1 MNNTQAVLNFI
12 YFTYNHRDL
21 VGMIKRAFGE
31 HLGSHFVSK
40 LKGGS
45 PKDILDLVMEMS
57 EDNQE
62 LFIQQ
67 VEKEYKYRKGI

>member
-1 MNNTQAVLNFI
+1 MSNTQSVLNFI

-21 VGMIKRAFGE
+21 AGLIKRAFGE

-67 VEKEYKYRKGI
+67 VEKEYRYRKGI

>member
-21 VGMIKRAFGE
+21 SGMIKRAFGE
-31 HLGSHFVSK
+31 HLGSHFLNK
-40 LKGGS
+40 LKGGA
-45 PKDILDLVMEMS
+45 PKDILDLITDMS

-62 LFIQQ
+62 IFIQQ
-67 VEKEYKYRKGI
+67 IEKEYKYKKGI

>member
-1 MNNTQAVLNFI
+1 MNNTQAVLNFV

-21 VGMIKRAFGE
+21 VGMIGRAFGE

-45 PKDILDLVMEMS
+45 PKDILDLLTEMS

-62 LFIQQ
+62 IFIQQ
-67 VEKEYKYRKGI
+67 IEKEYRYKKGI

>member
-1 MNNTQAVLNFI
+1 MNNEQSVLNFI

-21 VGMIKRAFGE
+21 EGIIKRAFGG
-31 HLGSHFVSK
+31 HLGSHFVNK

-45 PKDILDLVMEMS
+45 PKDILDLVMGMT

-62 LFIQQ
+62 IFIQQ
-67 VEKEYKYRKGI
+67 IQKEYKYKKGI